1 MGKKGSYYQ
10 ANMLKS
16 NGYDTP
22 FATTKPH
29 DPNLNPV
36 NFYSPN
42 KQRYIDIWTN
52 YDMNQYC
59 SMLVWKGL
67 PKNLTSE
74 MLNRMLYFR
83 GSLAAFKVGGEAYI
97 LPYAEKGSL
106 NVYGILSKVDPIAFN
121 GELMDKSTGTFG
133 SFDVQL
139 SDNIDEIVEDENTAI
154 ILNDSVPAYNGVRPI
169 SRAWLNKMIIEEIAD
184 ALARVNINM
193 VVSNQK
199 ILLIAKDAKQADAIK
214 LELASAFN
222 TDSPFA
228 VLTSE
233 LETQTVQSTNDF
245 NCDQIFNVVKN
256 WDAIRCFMSGISA
269 SQFGA
274 DSKDRLT
281 TGDLNGAA
289 EQKDLIADQ
298 RLDLAQ
304 KFCQKVNKAFKLNMS
319 VELRTKKYCE
329 YENGNGETEGELED
343 KKKEGMLN
351 E

>member
-1 MGKKGSYYQ
+1 MSKKGQYYP
-10 ANMLKS
+10 ANILKA
-16 NGYDTP
+16 NGFETP
-22 FATTKPH
+22 FATKDPNS
-29 DPNLNPV
+29 PNLNPV
-36 NFYSPN
+36 GFYSPN
-42 KQRYIDIWTN
+42 RDKYIDLWSN

-59 SMLVWKGL
+59 SMLKWSGL

-74 MLNRMLYFR
+74 MLNRMLYYR
-83 GSLAAFKVGGEAYI
+83 GSLACFKTAGIVYI
-97 LPYAEKGSL
+97 LPYAERGSL
-106 NVYGILSKVDPIAFN
+106 NSYGVLSEIEPIPFN
-121 GELMDKSTGTFG
+121 GKLEDPTAKGVFG
-133 SFDVQL
+133 KYTVQY
-139 SDNIDEIVEDENTAI
+139 SDNVDEIESDENTAI
-154 ILNDSVPAYNGVRPI
+154 LLFDSVPAYNGVRPI
-169 SRAWLNKMIIEEIAD
+169 SRGYLNKIIIVEIAD

-193 VVSNQK
+193 VVSNAK

-214 LELASAFN
+214 LELATAFN
-222 TDSPFA
+222 SDSPFA

-245 NCDQIFNVVKN
+245 NCDEIFNVVKN

-304 KFCQKVNKAFKLNMS
+304 KFCAKVNKAFGINIS
-319 VELRTKKYCE
+319 VELRTKDYDD
-329 YENGNGETEGELED
+329 YTNGNGDTEADLVD
-343 KKKEGMLN
+343 KKME
-351 E
+351 EE